1 MNTSQKRG
9 SVAIWISDK
18 IDFKANKVLLEIEGY
33 CMMIKGSIYQGD
45 ITILNLYIIT
55 ESQNI

>member
-33 CMMIKGSIYQGD
+33 YMMIKGSIYQGD